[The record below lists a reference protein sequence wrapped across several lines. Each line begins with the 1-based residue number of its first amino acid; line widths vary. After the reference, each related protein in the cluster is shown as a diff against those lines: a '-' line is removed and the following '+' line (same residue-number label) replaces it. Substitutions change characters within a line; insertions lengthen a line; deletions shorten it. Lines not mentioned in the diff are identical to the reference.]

1 MLGAAAAVVGTLAV
15 VATACLVAADVAA
28 AGLFVVVAAATVGRA
43 AAVFV
48 RLGGFDAPRAIAAA
62 TAATPT
68 AAAVAP

>member
-1 MLGAAAAVVGTLAV
+1 MGTL
-15 VATACLVAADVAA
+15 VATACLVVAADVAA
-28 AGLFVVVAAATVGRA
+28 AGLLVFVAAATVGRA